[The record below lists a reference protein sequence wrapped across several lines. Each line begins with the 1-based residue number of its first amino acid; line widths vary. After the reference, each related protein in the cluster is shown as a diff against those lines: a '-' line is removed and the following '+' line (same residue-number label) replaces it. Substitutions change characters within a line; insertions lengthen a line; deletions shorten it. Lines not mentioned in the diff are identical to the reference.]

1 MSEGRPQSLRMKTE
15 LLLDHETILANQA
28 QPVHFALR
36 FAADTVAA
44 AARQPAAFCIVLDRS
59 GSMDGAPLDHAL
71 AATRTAI
78 KNLRKEDQ
86 FALVVFDDSAQVVL
100 PLQSAARKTGWSQ
113 RVGAIRSGGSTNLT
127 AGWMLGR
134 DELAKAPAG
143 GNRRLL
149 LLTDGQLNVGIT
161 DPGQVQGVVAAGLER
176 QGVRTSCLGFG
187 DEYNEQL
194 LGALAKA
201 TGGDFHDA
209 DSAEALPAIF
219 AHELDGLQALAVQ
232 NLRVRLKRLDFCER
246 IFGLN
251 DYPFVTLPDG
261 RTEIAIGDLV
271 SEEERVAVF
280 ALEVLPL
287 PLLNGQPVAS
297 LAGETLLEVELAW
310 DELSAG
316 GIASKTWSQIV
327 RVQATQNP
335 AEVKT
340 NEEVL
345 SWVAVQRA
353 AKAVREAAERAA
365 GGDEAGAQRRL
376 EAEIKLMEAAGDVP
390 VVQEA
395 LATMRT
401 AQEQLGSEASPSR
414 KGKVMYSL
422 SADAH
427 RMSSRRRPGKDSKP

>member
-1 MSEGRPQSLRMKTE
+1 MSEGRHQSVRMKTK

-28 QPVHFALR
+28 RPVHFALR
-36 FAADTVAA
+36 FTADVIAAK
-44 AARQPAAFCIVLDRS
+44 ARQPAAFCVVLDRS
-59 GSMDGAPLDHAL
+59 GSMEGPPLAHAL
-71 AATRTAI
+71 TAARTAI
-78 KNLRKEDQ
+78 KHLRKQDH
-86 FALVVFDDSAQVVL
+86 FALVAFDDTAQVVL
-100 PLQSAARKTGWSQ
+100 PLQPATRKTGWSQ
-113 RVGAIRSGGSTNLT
+113 RVGAINSGGSTNLA

-143 GNRRLL
+143 GSRRLL

-161 DPGQVQGVVAAGLER
+161 DPAQVQGVVAAGLER
-176 QGVRTSCLGFG
+176 QGIRTSCLGFG
-187 DEYNEQL
+187 DEYAEQL
-194 LGALAKA
+194 LGALARA

-209 DSAEALPAIF
+209 DSPETLPAIF

-232 NLRVRLKRLDFCER
+232 NLRVRLKQLDFCER

-251 DYPFVTLPDG
+251 DYPWVKLPDG
-261 RTEIAIGDLV
+261 RTEVAIGDLV

-310 DELSAG
+310 DELSAS
-316 GIASKTWSQIV
+316 GIASKTWSQVV

-335 AEVKT
+335 AEVKA
-340 NEEVL
+340 NQEVL

-365 GGDEAGAQRRL
+365 AGDEAGAQRQL
-376 EAEIKLMEAAGDVP
+376 QAEIKLMETAGDAP
-390 VVQEA
+390 VVQDA
-395 LATMRT
+395 LATLRT
-401 AQEQLGSEASPSR
+401 AQEQLGGEASASR
-414 KGKVMYSL
+414 KGKAMYSL
-422 SADAH
+422 SADA
-427 RMSSRRRPGKDSKP
+427 RRISSRRRPGKESK